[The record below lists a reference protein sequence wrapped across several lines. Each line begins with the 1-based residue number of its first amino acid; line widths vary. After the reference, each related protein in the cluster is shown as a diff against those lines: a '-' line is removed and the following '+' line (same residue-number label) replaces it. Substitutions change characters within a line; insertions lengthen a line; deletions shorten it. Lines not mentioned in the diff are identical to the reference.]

1 MLIRYGELHVFMT
14 SPRRRVGCCGGVR
27 IGKSIV
33 RNASKTIEK
42 QIIDHADRLFDDP
55 YRVLPKF
62 QNDSCKKRFKKIIK
76 QIQKV
81 DKIKEN
87 QEKLEKL
94 SNKKNLG
101 GAIAGTLLIHH
112 AQKAPFL
119 AATPMAGGT
128 ILFAIRGNAL
138 REHLIAVQHFDDPFL
153 RLLAIRDVV
162 IENNLYVYSWDNGYI
177 CTGEQPDPPEEFIEY
192 VLDKQRLNYNDHVA
206 YCSHLKNDILEK
218 KKKANHPY
226 LLINWKSADTIIGI
240 CQQCASKTT
249 NFLFETTKY
258 LIEPDISVDF
268 SVDIIGSILK
278 DETPHT
284 SKETQFLDEY
294 FSGKLSDKEMI
305 EKNMRERLKDL
316 KDSSEQRYI
325 LDEVS
330 YDTAEAF
337 IDALHPDEYEKEAL
351 QFLLEKS
358 NDSIVVSDVT
368 PNTVIEQLW
377 DEHGKQFLEE
387 IVMDSSRADDLFQL
401 SDSPTKIIKTA
412 FELKKRIQII
422 NDLPSYEN
430 LPSLAR
436 FVDKLARTYR
446 IEGKEKMVIEI
457 KKQSEGA
464 KGKAISYGFLLSI
477 NKEKDMKWKY
487 KKEEIESG
495 EFLKPY
501 IESLLTCSSEK
512 YHQAFQDLLTYSG
525 ASIDLSKYQDK

>member
-1 MLIRYGELHVFMT
+1 MWKLHTFMA

-42 QIIDHADRLFDDP
+42 QIIDHADKLFEDP
-55 YRVLPKF
+55 YRVLPTFK
-62 QNDSCKKRFKKIIK
+62 NETCKKRFKKITK

-81 DKIKEN
+81 DKIKDK
-87 QEKLEKL
+87 QDKLEKL
-94 SNKKNLG
+94 SNKRNLG

-119 AATPMAGGT
+119 AATPITGGT

-162 IENNLYVYSWDNGYI
+162 IENNLFVYSWDNGYI
-177 CTGEQPDPPEEFIEY
+177 CTGDKADPPEEFIEFIIN
-192 VLDKQRLNYNDHVA
+192 KQKLTYSNHVA
-206 YCSHLKNDILEK
+206 YCPHLKKDILENK
-218 KKKANHPY
+218 KKSSHPY
-226 LLINWKSADTIIGI
+226 LHIEWKSAHTTIGI
-240 CQQCASKTT
+240 CQQCSSKTT

-258 LIEPDISVDF
+258 LIEPDIVEDF

-278 DETPHT
+278 DDQSPSTQ
-284 SKETQFLDEY
+284 ETQYLDEY
-294 FSGKLSDKEMI
+294 FSGTLSDKQMI
-305 EKNMRERLKDL
+305 EKNMKERLKDL
-316 KDSSEQRYI
+316 KDSTEHRYI
-325 LDEVS
+325 LNEVS
-330 YDTAEAF
+330 YNDAESF
-337 IDALHPDEYEKEAL
+337 IDALHPNKYEKEAL
-351 QFLLEKS
+351 QFLLDKS

-377 DEHGKQFLEE
+377 NEYGKQFLEE

-401 SDSPTKIIKTA
+401 SESPSKIIKTA
-412 FELKKRIQII
+412 FDLKKRIQII

-464 KGKAISYGFLLSI
+464 KGKAISYGFLLAI

-501 IESLLTCSSEK
+501 IDSLLTCSPEK

-525 ASIDLSKYQDK
+525 ASIDLSKYQHT